1 MSRTRSR
8 SAAAARRPT
17 ASRISRSAS
26 GKIARGESLRGTV
39 PDLPRSTGFFLDVD
53 GTLLDI
59 ADHPQLI
66 RIDDDLGRLLN
77 ALRDAAGG
85 ALALITGRSVAEIDR
100 LFANRGMCVA
110 GQHGAERRDFSGT
123 MHRHEVP
130 LAGLRQAGERLRRL
144 VAKHP
149 ALVLE
154 DKGMNLALHY
164 RRAPE
169 LGAAVQDAVGRL
181 VGELGDEFEMQA
193 GKMVFEIKPSGRDKG
208 VAIGEFLEEAPFR
221 GRVPVFIGD
230 DLTDEFGF
238 ELINRVGGHSVK
250 VGKGGSAAR
259 WRLPDAAAVRAWLAR
274 FAERRREDA

>member
-1 MSRTRSR
+1 MSKTGSKN
-8 SAAAARRPT
+8 AAAARRARRSGSGAT
-17 ASRISRSAS
+17 ASD
-26 GKIARGESLRGTV
+26 GTFHPGTV

-59 ADHPQLI
+59 ADHPRLAQV
-66 RIDDDLGRLLN
+66 DDDLGGLLS
-77 ALRDAAGG
+77 ALRGAAGG
-85 ALALITGRSVAEIDR
+85 ALALISGRSVAEIDR
-100 LFANRGMCVA
+100 LFASSGFCVA

-123 MHRHEVP
+123 MHRHAVP
-130 LAGLRQAGERLRRL
+130 LAGLREAGERLRRL
-144 VAKHP
+144 VAEHP

-164 RRAPE
+164 RRAPA
-169 LGAAVQDAVGRL
+169 LGAAVRDAIGQL

-250 VGKGGSAAR
+250 VGEGGSAAR
-259 WRLPDAAAVRAWLAR
+259 WRLPNANAVRAWLAR
-274 FAERRREDA
+274 FVARHRENT